1 MQLPPMVFE
10 RTVLLQLLK
19 KNLKN
24 HIKPFQEGKQLIL
37 HISLPNVSPLT
48 IHTVKLHQTSAH
60 KHMKCS
66 CLPLLV
72 NNVYVCL
79 RKNIRDHV

>member
-1 MQLPPMVFE
+1 MQ
-10 RTVLLQLLK
+10 LLQLLK
-19 KNLKN
+19 KNKKN

-60 KHMKCS
+60 MKCS

-79 RKNIRDHV
+79 PKNICDHV